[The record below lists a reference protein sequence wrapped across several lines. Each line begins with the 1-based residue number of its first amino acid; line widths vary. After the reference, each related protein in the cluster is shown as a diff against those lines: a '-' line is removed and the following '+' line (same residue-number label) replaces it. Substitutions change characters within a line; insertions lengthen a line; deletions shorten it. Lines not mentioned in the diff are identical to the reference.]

1 MACEGVWAEV
11 AAFFP
16 GVREAEEAMGL
27 LGVRFVPMDRTD
39 ALEAASRWSSFRT
52 KSRSKPGRIA
62 ADFLSG
68 AHALRHADVL
78 LTRDRGFYMAAFQ
91 GLQRL
96 VPPLRPRPYLSM
108 GALTRFPH
116 SVQEPS

>member
-1 MACEGVWAEV
+1 LVACEVVWAKV

-16 GVREAEEAMGL
+16 GIREAEEAMGL
-27 LGVRFVPMDRTD
+27 LGVRFVPMDRMD
-39 ALEAASRWSSFRT
+39 ALEAASRWSSFGT

-62 ADFLSG
+62 ADFLIG

-91 GLQRL
+91 GLK
-96 VPPLRPRPYLSM
+96 V
-108 GALTRFPH
+108 
-116 SVQEPS
+116 EDPSRDRGPEG